1 MAKFP
6 RPFLVEKRLL
16 KLEKSFR
23 LGTQKLRQKLIAELE
38 TIFDEAVKMARG
50 EVTVAG
56 KELTLR
62 ARRAWAK
69 VASYTAQ
76 VIQGIAKGF
85 DEHEICARARLLGN
99 NAGLRSVKHGNP
111 YKGCITR
118 RNTVFHECH
127 HH

>member
-1 MAKFP
+1 MAKFS

-16 KLEKSFR
+16 KLEESFR
-23 LGTQKLRQKLIAELE
+23 LDTQKLRQKLIAELE

-76 VIQGIAKGF
+76 VIQGIARGF
-85 DEHEICARARLLGN
+85 DEQEINVQLAELKKKIEEAKALIDEAKSRRA
-99 NAGLRSVKHGNP
+99 
-111 YKGCITR
+111 
-118 RNTVFHECH
+118 
-127 HH
+127 